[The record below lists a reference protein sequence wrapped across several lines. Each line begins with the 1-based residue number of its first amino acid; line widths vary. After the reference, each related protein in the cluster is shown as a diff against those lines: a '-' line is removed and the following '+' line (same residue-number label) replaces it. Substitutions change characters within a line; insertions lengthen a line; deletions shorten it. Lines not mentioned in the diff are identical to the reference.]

1 MDACS
6 HGMMTKV
13 IFLGICIVVVVV
25 GDGVGIADFERL
37 GFCFPR
43 AATSGSRELLRRVQG
58 QGPGYVVTAVN
69 EISQQKNFTKH
80 EGTKLETPTSRG
92 EGQI

>member
-1 MDACS
+1 MGWWIADRQRRILRRLWNMDACS

-13 IFLGICIVVVVV
+13 IFLGICSVVVVV

-58 QGPGYVVTAVN
+58 PGYVVTA
-69 EISQQKNFTKH
+69 
-80 EGTKLETPTSRG
+80 
-92 EGQI
+92 

>member
-58 QGPGYVVTAVN
+58 QGPGYVVTA
-69 EISQQKNFTKH
+69 ECIFHSKKNCTWYLVKA
-80 EGTKLETPTSRG
+80 
-92 EGQI
+92 

>member
-58 QGPGYVVTAVN
+58 QGPGYVVTAECIFPGFHSKKIVPGKSMKEPN
-69 EISQQKNFTKH
+69 
-80 EGTKLETPTSRG
+80 
-92 EGQI
+92 